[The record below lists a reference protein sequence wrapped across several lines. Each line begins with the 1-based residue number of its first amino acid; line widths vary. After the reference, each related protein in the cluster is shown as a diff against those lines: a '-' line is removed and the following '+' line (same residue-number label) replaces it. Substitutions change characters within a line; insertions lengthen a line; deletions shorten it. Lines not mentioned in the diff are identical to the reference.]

1 MRTVEGSQAINN
13 TLRTMSP
20 TELSDLATAAFD
32 ILADNGEVI
41 ALSRLTAAAGRA
53 IGSAFPAPRS
63 SGLPA
68 SPSAAHVPTS
78 KQHREFPLTMYGIN
92 ESTPGPQ
99 WQALFDATWPAYR
112 TWYTSPDGRPRPRL
126 DVAQDELATYMPEL
140 MPTYNRLVS
149 LTNNDAVAAKML
161 TMWDPPRF
169 LPGCSQLAVV
179 SPEPLLCRNYDYSP
193 ELFEAVSYSSHF
205 NKRVVGTSDC
215 LWGLLDG
222 MNDSGL
228 VVSLAFG
235 GESGAGPGFGI
246 PLVVRYLLEVA
257 DTTAQARAV
266 LERVPVNMAY
276 NLTIMDARGETTT
289 AFVSPHAAPEFFNV
303 SAATNHR
310 GNHPTDPIHA
320 RTFRSVERRNHLD
333 GIATGG
339 RSAEEIA
346 AEFLSPALR
355 STNFSGAFGT
365 VYTALYRPTLGAVEY
380 HWPDQ
385 IWRRTFD
392 SPSESI
398 GVTLVGR

>member
-1 MRTVEGSQAINN
+1 
-13 TLRTMSP
+13 MSSA
-20 TELSDLATAAFD
+20 ELSDLATAAFKV
-32 ILADNGEVI
+32 LADNGDVI
-41 ALSRLTAAAGRA
+41 VLSHLSSAAGRA
-53 IGSAFPAPRS
+53 IGDSFPEPRS
-63 SGLPA
+63 PQPPSQPPA
-68 SPSAAHVPTS
+68 EAA
-78 KQHREFPLTMYGIN
+78 QMGDGHRKFPLTMYGIN

-99 WQALFDATWPAYR
+99 WRALFDATWPGYR
-112 TWYTSPDGRPRPRL
+112 TWYEAPDDRPRPRL
-126 DVAQDELATYMPEL
+126 AVAKAQLTKHMPEL
-140 MPTYNRLVS
+140 VPTYERLVE

-289 AFVSPHAAPEFFNV
+289 AFVSPNAAPEFFNV

-320 RTFRSVERRNHLD
+320 RTFRSVERRNHLE
-333 GIATGG
+333 GLATGS

-355 STNFSGAFGT
+355 STNFTGAFGT
-365 VYTALYRPTLGAVEY
+365 VYTALYRPALGTVEY